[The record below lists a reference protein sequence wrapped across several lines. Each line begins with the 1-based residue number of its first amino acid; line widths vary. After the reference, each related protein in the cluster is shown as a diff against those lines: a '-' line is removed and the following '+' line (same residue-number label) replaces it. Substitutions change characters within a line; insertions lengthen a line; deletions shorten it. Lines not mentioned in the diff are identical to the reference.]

1 MFCIITQVYLTALL
15 SIIWL
20 DMLLNSTTIMT
31 KDHPGSVVLRL
42 LLIHTDIPEI
52 EDDGYQEI

>member
-1 MFCIITQVYLTALL
+1 MTALL